1 MVREPLRRAHQLDN
15 RQLTLIA
22 TTLAATGAMLD
33 AVAAR
38 RPRSYRVIR
47 LGSRSGARGAKTRTL
62 AASRTY
68 LRRPSWA
75 RPISSRTSDV
85 TPAISNRSTAEAG
98 SVVSCVPA
106 SKAIMSRPLRI
117 PTT

>member
-1 MVREPLRRAHQLDN
+1 MTLPYTLEVVAQAPIGTDDFFEAEGACLMGVPEQDGAVPRPAQAALWRLDRFDG
-15 RQLTLIA
+15 RQSA
-22 TTLAATGAMLD
+22 
-33 AVAAR
+33 
-38 RPRSYRVIR
+38 S
-47 LGSRSGARGAKTRTL
+47 

-85 TPAISNRSTAEAG
+85 TPAISIRSTAEAG